1 MKYQIEKQGDVVYRL
16 TIEGEPE
23 EVKKEVELVCKEI
36 GKRAKVPGF
45 RPGKAPAS
53 VIKKFY
59 EDDIKSALLRSYIP
73 VKLAEVVE
81 KEGLKLISDPA
92 VESYDLDLKNN
103 ELKVVLLLE
112 VKPEIDLKPE
122 DYKGIKVKKVKKE
135 LSEKDVEKVI
145 EGLRNQAA
153 TWEEVDREAKEG
165 DLVDIEYETQ
175 VEGDENVHKG
185 EVSVVLGQN
194 QLWPEVEKE
203 VLGKKAGEEG
213 EVEFTAP
220 EDDKYGEAKGKKV
233 KVKFKVKAVKERKLP
248 EVDDEFARKFGFENV
263 EDMKKKIME
272 DLETAET
279 IREQEEVEDQ
289 IVEELLKKVNVPV
302 PPSMLDL
309 EIRAQAQNQLNRL
322 AQIDVDVRQLSPEG
336 IVEMVRPTAEKTVK
350 VKLLLEKVAE
360 LEGIEVTDEDV
371 EKEIQKLADAA
382 FGGDYVQARQSL
394 EEKNLLPMIKEDI
407 LRQKALDRLI
417 ELAEVE
423 EVEAS
428 EEEAQ
433 KTEEAEKTAEAEEKQ
448 EG

>member
-1 MKYQIEKQGDVVYRL
+1 MKYQLEKQGDVIYRL

-23 EVKKEVELVCKEI
+23 EVKREVETVCREI

-59 EDDIKSALLRSYIP
+59 EDDIKGALLRSYIP
-73 VKLAEVVE
+73 VKLAEVVD
-81 KEGLKLISDPA
+81 KENLKLISDPA
-92 VESYDLDLKNN
+92 VESYDLDLNNN

-112 VKPEIDLKPE
+112 VKPEIDLKLE
-122 DYKGIKVKKVKKE
+122 DYKGIKVKRVKRE

-153 TWEEVDREAKEG
+153 TWEEVDREVKEG

-185 EVSVVLGQN
+185 SVSVILGQN

-220 EDDKYGEAKGKKV
+220 EDEKYGEAKGKKV
-233 KVKFKVKAVKERKLP
+233 KVKFKVKSVKEKKLP
-248 EVDDEFARKFGFENV
+248 EVDDEFAKRFGFENL

-289 IVEELLKKVNVPV
+289 IVEELLKKVSVPV

-309 EIRAQAQNQLNRL
+309 EIRAQAQNQINRL
-322 AQIDVDVRQLSPEG
+322 AQIGVNVQQLNPEA
-336 IVEMVRPTAEKTVK
+336 IVEMVRPAAEKTVR

-360 LEGIEVTDEDV
+360 LEGIEVTDEDLD
-371 EKEIQKLADAA
+371 KEIQKLADAA

-394 EEKNLLPMIKEDI
+394 EEKGLVEMVKQDI

-417 ELAEVE
+417 ELAEIE
-423 EVEAS
+423 EVMAS
-428 EEEAQ
+428 EEE
-433 KTEEAEKTAEAEEKQ
+433 KKAEETEKSEEKE

>member
-1 MKYQIEKQGDVVYRL
+1 M
-16 TIEGEPE
+16 
-23 EVKKEVELVCKEI
+23 
-36 GKRAKVPGF
+36 
-45 RPGKAPAS
+45 
-53 VIKKFY
+53 
-59 EDDIKSALLRSYIP
+59 
-73 VKLAEVVE
+73 
-81 KEGLKLISDPA
+81 
-92 VESYDLDLKNN
+92 
-103 ELKVVLLLE
+103 
-112 VKPEIDLKPE
+112 
-122 DYKGIKVKKVKKE
+122 
-135 LSEKDVEKVI
+135 
-145 EGLRNQAA
+145 
-153 TWEEVDREAKEG
+153 
-165 DLVDIEYETQ
+165 

-220 EDDKYGEAKGKKV
+220 EDEKYGEAKGKKV

-248 EVDDEFARKFGFENV
+248 EVDDEFAKRFGFENV

-289 IVEELLKKVNVPV
+289 IVEELLKKVNIPV

-322 AQIDVDVRQLSPEG
+322 AQIGVDVRQLSPEG

-382 FGGDYVQARQSL
+382 FG
-394 EEKNLLPMIKEDI
+394 
-407 LRQKALDRLI
+407 
-417 ELAEVE
+417 
-423 EVEAS
+423 
-428 EEEAQ
+428 
-433 KTEEAEKTAEAEEKQ
+433 
-448 EG
+448 